1 MDKIN
6 DELHSGHIVQKEF
19 LNSPIKKSFEKNRS
33 LIIPNLHFFMIFR
46 PQCGLSVCCCLAP
59 NSKILAKLQDI
70 SFRYDFLCPILHVI
84 HNRLLAMTFW
94 LLKKVLKVAT
104 LGIGKMPK
112 ESESIIILHTTA
124 TLLRSHTEFKFQSF
138 FPGGCSVVNF
148 DIFVIGISYLI
159 SITYQYMKNK
169 IRAFQFPIHI
179 LFESFYIRNNFD

>member
-1 MDKIN
+1 MDKII
-6 DELHSGHIVQKEF
+6 DELHSVHIVQKEF

-33 LIIPNLHFFMIFR
+33 LIIPNLHFFRIFR

-124 TLLRSHTEFKFQSF
+124 TLLRSHTEFKYQSF
-138 FPGGCSVVNF
+138 Y
-148 DIFVIGISYLI
+148 DILVIGISYLI

-179 LFESFYIRNNFD
+179 YCLKHFI